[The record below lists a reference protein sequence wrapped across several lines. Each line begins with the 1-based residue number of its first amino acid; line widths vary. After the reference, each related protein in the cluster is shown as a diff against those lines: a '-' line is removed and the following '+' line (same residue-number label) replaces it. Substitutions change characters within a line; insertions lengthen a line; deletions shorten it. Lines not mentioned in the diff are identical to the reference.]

1 MMNIL
6 LKSSEQKNIMAAL
19 VAVSVLTVLGGV
31 TTSNNNNVMMII
43 VIRLEAGVFFSGLI
57 RGAEIIGNN
66 PAVQNVTEETK
77 EFLDNNIRGSSSSS
91 SSSSVL
97 VITTNEARYTFSEPV
112 TITVKNIGD
121 QTLTFPNSAVG
132 LKIQNMN
139 TGQVYSVTAT
149 QVTTELEPGASRML
163 TWNQEDGNGNN
174 VPAGDYAATVQGVY
188 SHHQLKVSQHKLTS
202 KLQNK
207 YGSTDDCSP

>member
-1 MMNIL
+1 MGLITW
-6 LKSSEQKNIMAAL
+6 IAIAVIVL
-19 VAVSVLTVLGGV
+19 VVIGLG
-31 TTSNNNNVMMII
+31 
-43 VIRLEAGVFFSGLI
+43 AGVFFSGLI

-66 PAVQNVTEETK
+66 PAVQNVTQEAK
-77 EFLDNNIRGSSSSS
+77 EFLDNNIQGSGSS

-97 VITTNEARYTFSEPV
+97 VITTNEARYRIGEPV
-112 TITVKNIGD
+112 TITGKNIGD

-139 TGQVYSVTAT
+139 TGQMYNVAAT

-174 VPAGDYAATVQGVY
+174 APAGDYTATVQGILL
-188 SHHQLKVSQHKLTS
+188 SSSSSAQSSSQSVSAQVSFEITE
-202 KLQNK
+202 
-207 YGSTDDCSP
+207 

>member
-1 MMNIL
+1 MGLITW
-6 LKSSEQKNIMAAL
+6 IAIAVIVL
-19 VAVSVLTVLGGV
+19 VVIGLG
-31 TTSNNNNVMMII
+31 
-43 VIRLEAGVFFSGLI
+43 AGVFFSGLI

-66 PAVQNVTEETK
+66 PAVQNVTQEAK
-77 EFLDNNIRGSSSSS
+77 EFLDNNIQGSGSSS

-97 VITTNEARYTFSEPV
+97 VITTNEARYRIGEPV

-139 TGQVYSVTAT
+139 TGQMYNVAAT

-174 VPAGDYAATVQGVY
+174 APAGDYTATVQGI
-188 SHHQLKVSQHKLTS
+188 SSSSSSSSAQSSSQSVSAQVSFEITE
-202 KLQNK
+202 
-207 YGSTDDCSP
+207 